1 MEHTSDLVT
10 EGKQIGTN
18 TYPQRAERY
27 QELQIGNI
35 KIDFYDAKNKVVH
48 EIKKSKAKSA
58 AHVAQVKYY
67 LYILEKIGI
76 ENPTG
81 ILEYP
86 TLRETEPVILS
97 ATDRSDIQRW
107 EAEVETI
114 VSAETVPSK
123 LTRTKCS
130 KCSYFEFCWSEE

>member
-10 EGKQIGTN
+10 EGKQIGKN

-58 AHVAQVKYY
+58 AHAAQVKYY
-67 LYILEKIGI
+67 LYILEQIGI

-86 TLRETEPVILS
+86 TLRETEPVILLE
-97 ATDRSDIQRW
+97 TDRQEIKRW
-107 EAEVETI
+107 ETEIEKIITADI
-114 VSAETVPSK
+114 VPSK
-123 LTRTKCS
+123 LTRSKCL